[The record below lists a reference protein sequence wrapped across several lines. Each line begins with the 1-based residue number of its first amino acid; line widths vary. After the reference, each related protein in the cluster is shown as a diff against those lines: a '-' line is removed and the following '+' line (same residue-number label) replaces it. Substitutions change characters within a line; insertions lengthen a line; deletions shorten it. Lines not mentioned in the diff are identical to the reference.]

1 MARVLLIEDSPLQ
14 RWMLCRQL
22 EALGHEPLPVDGCAQ
37 ALAHVTGGDGESA
50 SGDPRRSARPVDVA
64 LVALPLTQ
72 DNGFQCGMLLREA
85 GVRSVLLLADVP
97 RETDA
102 WWARSLGLGT
112 ADGAWTVLLRPV
124 AQQTLGLALSAA
136 LEETRHGQ
144 PA

>member
-37 ALAHVTGGDGESA
+37 ALARVTGGA
-50 SGDPRRSARPVDVA
+50 SENASVDSGGNARAVDLA

-85 GVRSVLLLADVP
+85 GVHPVLLLADVP
-97 RETDA
+97 RETDL

-112 ADGAWTVLLRPV
+112 AAGAWTVLVRPV
-124 AQQTLGLALSAA
+124 ALQTLGQALSAA
-136 LEETRHGQ
+136 LEETHHGQ

>member
-1 MARVLLIEDSPLQ
+1 MARVRLIEDSPLQ

-22 EALGHEPLPVDGCAQ
+22 EALGHEP
-37 ALAHVTGGDGESA
+37 
-50 SGDPRRSARPVDVA
+50 